1 MPTPVDEI
9 SVRVTADTG
18 ALEASLTR
26 LRGEADRFSTAITS
40 AFRSAAEGGKTF
52 DTILSGLMLKLSAV
66 AFDRAFAPLSNAIGG
81 GLDKLF
87 APFGFSQG
95 GGVGAGRVTPFA
107 RGGILDQ
114 PVMFPLSRGLGLA
127 GEAGAEAV
135 LPLARG
141 ADGRLGVTAGGDRP
155 IVVNLSVQTR
165 DADSFRKSEAQVTAM
180 LARAVGRG
188 RRGL

>member
-9 SVRVTADTG
+9 SVRVSADTA
-18 ALEASLTR
+18 ALEASLAR
-26 LRGEADRFSTAITS
+26 LRGEADRFATAITG

-52 DTILSGLMLKLSAV
+52 DAILSGLALRLSAI
-66 AFDRAFAPLSNAIGG
+66 AFDRALAPLSTAIGG
-81 GLDKLF
+81 GLF
-87 APFGFSQG
+87 SAFGLKEG
-95 GGVGAGRVTPFA
+95 GVVGAGRVKPFA
-107 RGGILDQ
+107 RGGILDF
-114 PVMFPLSRGLGLA
+114 PVMFPLARGLGLA

-155 IVVNLSVQTR
+155 IVVNLSVATR

>member
-9 SVRVTADTG
+9 SVRVSADTA
-18 ALEASLTR
+18 ALEASLAR
-26 LRGEADRFSTAITS
+26 LRGEADRFATAITG

-52 DTILSGLMLKLSAV
+52 DAILSGLALRLSAI
-66 AFDRAFAPLSNAIGG
+66 AFDRALAPLSTAIGG
-81 GLDKLF
+81 GLDRLF
-87 APFGFSQG
+87 SAFGLKEG
-95 GGVGAGRVTPFA
+95 GVVGAGRVKPFA
-107 RGGILDQ
+107 RGGILDS
-114 PVMFPLSRGLGLA
+114 PVMFPLARGLGLA

-155 IVVNLSVQTR
+155 IVVNLSVATR